1 MPSLQLLTQLAIR
14 ETIERQGEGLAE
26 TGFFKFQ
33 RLGDFFTTKL
43 EGLQGF
49 TIQKQFLFQIF
60 FWSETYKVVRAVF
73 NFWPVFLFLTGVT

>member
-33 RLGDFFTTKL
+33 RLGDFFPTKL
-43 EGLQGF
+43 DGLQGF

-60 FWSETYKVVRAVF
+60 SGPKPTKLLEQFSTSD
-73 NFWPVFLFLTGVT
+73 LFFCSSQV